1 MSAGRLG
8 WLNAFA
14 WEHAVARAAVSFSF
28 AKSTSSHR
36 RDGWGACNT
45 EEIVVRIPHSPL
57 TLDWTAFLASVWVWV
72 HSEDPQ
78 R

>member
-1 MSAGRLG
+1 LG

-45 EEIVVRIPHSPL
+45 EEIAVRIPLGKEFSYNL
-57 TLDWTAFLASVWVWV
+57 GFYG
-72 HSEDPQ
+72 Q
-78 R
+78 